1 MTSVDAVMAELEP
14 FMDPEIEYVNPA
26 DAVERGTR
34 KGIAGMRTVLENF
47 IEGAGAEAT
56 VELEELE
63 ERGERIFT
71 QGRVH
76 AHGGASGAEA
86 VGSPT
91 GAIYTFRDGRVRR
104 IEWHYDI
111 DEARARFE
119 QER

>member
-1 MTSVDAVMAELEP
+1 MAELEP

-34 KGIAGMRTVLENF
+34 KGVAGMRTVFENF
-47 IEGAGAEAT
+47 VEGAGAEVT

-63 ERGERIFT
+63 EQGERIFT

-76 AHGGASGAEA
+76 ARGGASGAEA
-86 VGSPT
+86 IGPPVA
-91 GAIYTFRDGRVRR
+91 AIYSFRDGRVRM

-119 QER
+119 QDR